1 MPYSAVAQRA
11 FETILQKLSDTIE
24 EKAVASGS
32 VGPMVDAY
40 KHGYLMSFWSME
52 LAALDENA
60 QLEIYN
66 AISSRIIL
74 VRKEL
79 RNKEIEATAREVKIA

>member
-11 FETILQKLSDTIE
+11 FETLLQKLSDTIE

-40 KHGYLMSFWSME
+40 KHGYLTSFWSME
-52 LAALDENA
+52 LAALDEDA

-74 VRKEL
+74 IRKGL
-79 RNKEIEATAREVKIA
+79 REREIESSTREVKIA

>member
-1 MPYSAVAQRA
+1 MTYSPVAQRA
-11 FETILQKLSDTIE
+11 FETLLQKLSDAVE
-24 EKAVASGS
+24 EKAVLSGS
-32 VGPMVDAY
+32 TGPMVDAY